1 MYDTG
6 VRRFAMDPSPAA
18 SIAQVQHEESLEEK
32 E

>member
-1 MYDTG
+1 